1 MRGFLAVL
9 ATTGALL
16 GLAGAPAGAQSTSAA
31 QRSLRKALHRAMHAA
46 GRFSG
51 AYVVDMN
58 TSRTLFA
65 RAANVPR
72 LPASVEKVYTTST
85 ALLRFGASTRLTTS
99 VLGTG
104 SQTGGTW
111 NGTIYLKGGGDPTF
125 GSQSFDHSAYG
136 TGATM
141 QQLVATL
148 IRQTGIRSIR
158 GRIVGDESYFDSYR
172 GTPPYGFRAATDIEG
187 ELSALAY
194 DRGLADPQGT
204 AFQTRP
210 ALFAAQQFASA
221 LKAAGVTV
229 PSKTPVY
236 TGAAPSSAQQLA
248 TVHSPKVSWL
258 IHLTN
263 TPSDNFFAEMLLKG
277 LGASFGGAGS
287 TTAGAGVVRSQ
298 LAAFGVHPRLNDGSG
313 LSRSDFTSPRQV
325 VTVLQKMADNHSFT
339 SSLAIGGETGTLVD
353 EMRGTAA
360 QGRCI
365 GKTGTLRDVANLA
378 GYCTARDGH
387 RLVFAFLFNRLGDP
401 AAGHLIEA
409 GMAASIARYD
419 G

>member
-1 MRGFLAVL
+1 M
-9 ATTGALL
+9 
-16 GLAGAPAGAQSTSAA
+16 
-31 QRSLRKALHRAMHAA
+31 HRAMRAA

-51 AYVVDMN
+51 ALVIDMD

-65 RAANVPR
+65 QAANVLR

-85 ALLRFGASTRLTTS
+85 ALLRFGAGTRLATS

-125 GSQSFDHSAYG
+125 GSQSYDHSAYG
-136 TGATM
+136 GGATM
-141 QQLVATL
+141 QQLVANL
-148 IRQTGIRSIR
+148 ISQTGIRSIR
-158 GRIVGDESYFDSYR
+158 GGIVGDESYFDSFR
-172 GTPPYGFRAATDIEG
+172 GTPPYGLRASGEIEG

-194 DRGLADPQGT
+194 NRGLANSQGT
-204 AFQTRP
+204 AFQNRP
-210 ALFAAQQFASA
+210 ALFAAQQFVAA
-221 LKAAGVTV
+221 LKAAGVRV
-229 PSKTPVY
+229 PSGTPVY

-248 TVHSPKVSWL
+248 TVHSPKISWL
-258 IHLTN
+258 IRLTN

-287 TTAGAGVVRSQ
+287 TSAGAAVVRSQ
-298 LAAFGVHPRLNDGSG
+298 LATFGVHPKLDDGSG
-313 LSRSDFTSPRQV
+313 LSRSDLTSPRQV
-325 VTVLQKMADNHSFT
+325 VTVLQKMAGNHSFT
-339 SSLAIGGETGTLVD
+339 SSLAIAGKTGTLVD
-353 EMRGTAA
+353 EGRGTAA

-387 RLVFAFLFNRLGDP
+387 RLVFAFLFNGLGDP

-409 GMAASIARYD
+409 GMAASIARYN

>member
-1 MRGFLAVL
+1 M
-9 ATTGALL
+9 
-16 GLAGAPAGAQSTSAA
+16 
-31 QRSLRKALHRAMHAA
+31 HRAMRAA

-51 AYVVDMN
+51 ALVIDMD

-65 RAANVPR
+65 QAANVPR

-85 ALLRFGASTRLTTS
+85 ALLRFGAGTRLATS

-125 GSQSFDHSAYG
+125 GSQSYDHSAYG
-136 TGATM
+136 GGATM
-141 QQLVATL
+141 QQLVANL
-148 IRQTGIRSIR
+148 ISQTGIRSIR
-158 GRIVGDESYFDSYR
+158 GGIVGDESYFDSFR
-172 GTPPYGFRAATDIEG
+172 GTPPYGLRASGEIEG

-194 DRGLADPQGT
+194 NRGLANSQGT
-204 AFQTRP
+204 AFQNRP
-210 ALFAAQQFASA
+210 ALFAAQQFVAA
-221 LKAAGVTV
+221 LKAAGVRV
-229 PSKTPVY
+229 PSGTPVY

-248 TVHSPKVSWL
+248 TVHSPKISWL
-258 IHLTN
+258 IRLTN

-287 TTAGAGVVRSQ
+287 TSAGAAVVRSQ
-298 LAAFGVHPRLNDGSG
+298 LATFGVHPKLDDGSG
-313 LSRSDFTSPRQV
+313 LSRSDLTSPRQV
-325 VTVLQKMADNHSFT
+325 VTVLQKMAGNHSFT
-339 SSLAIGGETGTLVD
+339 SSLAIAGKTGTLVD
-353 EMRGTAA
+353 EGRGTAA

-387 RLVFAFLFNRLGDP
+387 RLVFAFLFNGLGDP

-409 GMAASIARYD
+409 GMAASIARYN